1 MIDDPEARAYRR
13 IVWGLA
19 ALVLAIGAGEV
30 IAALRAQSRFLLRD
44 GLEWGWDVA
53 IFGLAAVSFG
63 RGPRVE
69 RMAGFVLAALLVGVG
84 LETLWQIAWTIADPP
99 TIEPEAVTISA
110 ALIVAQSWFV
120 VWLLMRF
127 RGSRNP
133 VIEATWLSSRNDAI
147 TGSLYAL
154 VTLGARLAPSI
165 WPQVAV
171 DGLAMVLAL
180 RAGWDVAR
188 DAWGSGEG
196 K

>member
-1 MIDDPEARAYRR
+1 
-13 IVWGLA
+13 
-19 ALVLAIGAGEV
+19 
-30 IAALRAQSRFLLRD
+30 
-44 GLEWGWDVA
+44 
-53 IFGLAAVSFG
+53 
-63 RGPRVE
+63 
-69 RMAGFVLAALLVGVG
+69 MAGAILAALLVGVG
-84 LETLWQIAWTIADPP
+84 VETGWQVAWTIADPP
-99 TIEPEAVTISA
+99 AIEAEAVTVSA

-120 VWLLMRF
+120 VWLLARF

-154 VTLGARLAPSI
+154 VTLGARLVPSI

-188 DAWGSGEG
+188 DAWGDGEV